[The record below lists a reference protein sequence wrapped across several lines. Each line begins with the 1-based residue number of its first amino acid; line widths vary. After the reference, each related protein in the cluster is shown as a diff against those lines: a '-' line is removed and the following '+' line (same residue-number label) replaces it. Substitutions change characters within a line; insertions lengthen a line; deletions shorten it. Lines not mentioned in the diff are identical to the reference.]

1 MAFTGILAFLMSAT
15 TFQAGEIHKKIQ
27 CLRRFQT
34 MSVHMCDYIHSSL
47 VHISNVIN
55 VQICFWSSPKHSF
68 IIIQK
73 NTKEHMSYLFVFFL
87 SCATFVSLFSFLF
100 IFFLCSSLLSFC
112 PLGLLFW
119 INLWLFL
126 APKVLLALTRDFQS
140 HPIPSYPLSHSHRC
154 RICLRRHFVVSIVC
168 CFFSCWITVIAC
180 LKGHNSQ
187 VSRVALCRPV
197 YKMKRK
203 IKRQSS
209 ENLETWMFWHPQWCW
224 PSKQAQIFKRQYW
237 KSFPRIQRL
246 GLWHNL

>member
-73 NTKEHMSYLFVFFL
+73 NTKEHMSYLFVFFV

-168 CFFSCWITVIAC
+168 CIFLAGS
-180 LKGHNSQ
+180 LLLH
-187 VSRVALCRPV
+187 VSRVTTHKSQGLLFV
-197 YKMKRK
+197 GQF
-203 IKRQSS
+203 IKWK
-209 ENLETWMFWHPQWCW
+209 E
-224 PSKQAQIFKRQYW
+224 KFKGRVP
-237 KSFPRIQRL
+237 KTL
-246 GLWHNL
+246 